1 VEIATAGPPDQL
13 DDALRILFGE
23 IPTVRGGFRRQ
34 GSDAVE
40 HLFRIVAGLESP
52 VVGEREILVQFRQ
65 AAAAAANIGAT
76 NGAFRGLFDA
86 AIASARCIRG
96 ELPNPQESM
105 ASIAAGLTEPANR
118 VAVLGHGAMG
128 KCIIE
133 ALLAL
138 PHRPIVEVFA
148 RRPEAIDT
156 KGVIARSL
164 AEAPE
169 ALATLPAVISVTS
182 AKTRLIPADQLAAL
196 LSTRTDP
203 LTMIDMAMPPDF
215 FPPSGAAVRYF
226 DIDDLADL
234 ARDRTPTEQA
244 DRMVAES
251 AAAFMHKMWAG
262 KRTGAVIE
270 NLFGQA
276 DDAVNEVVERFAKK
290 LNSPEDR
297 AILEQ
302 TAHTAVRKLL
312 HRPVRYL
319 SGDGVGDATTV
330 AAAFGIG
337 LDD

>member
-1 VEIATAGPPDQL
+1 
-13 DDALRILFGE
+13 
-23 IPTVRGGFRRQ
+23 
-34 GSDAVE
+34 
-40 HLFRIVAGLESP
+40 
-52 VVGEREILVQFRQ
+52 
-65 AAAAAANIGAT
+65 
-76 NGAFRGLFDA
+76 
-86 AIASARCIRG
+86 
-96 ELPNPQESM
+96 
-105 ASIAAGLTEPANR
+105 
-118 VAVLGHGAMG
+118 
-128 KCIIE
+128 
-133 ALLAL
+133 
-138 PHRPIVEVFA
+138 VFA

-169 ALATLPAVISVTS
+169 ALVTLPAVISVTS

-215 FPPSGAAVRYF
+215 SPPSDAAVRYF

-244 DRMVAES
+244 DRMVAAS